1 MIRKFPKHHYADDKI
16 YDALSLLMKER
27 EYKDITIADIARKA
41 GLARMTF
48 YRYYPDKDTVLLKRF
63 VQVLSTIYS
72 DRSTD
77 PAEKMAESWVEI
89 IRIMKD
95 EPVGQLLKDADLF
108 DKAFVII
115 KNYFLNEYPAFNCID
130 TKNEKNRMVLYRYL
144 GEMFGCL
151 MYCADNQDD
160 SNDTLIAM
168 HLADV
173 MKEIGSYS

>member
-1 MIRKFPKHHYADDKI
+1 
-16 YDALSLLMKER
+16 
-27 EYKDITIADIARKA
+27 
-41 GLARMTF
+41 
-48 YRYYPDKDTVLLKRF
+48 
-63 VQVLSTIYS
+63 
-72 DRSTD
+72 
-77 PAEKMAESWVEI
+77 MAESWTEI

-95 EPVGQLLKDADLF
+95 EPVGQLIKDADLF
-108 DKAFVII
+108 DRAFEII